1 MNEKRFYNFLEKQ
14 ILLLIGWSLLTGFGF
29 TVLSMIYNVAKP
41 ALIWYG
47 FIVLTSIWGW
57 NLYRR
62 FKYTRIEIDQL
73 ESWYQQVRLFI
84 YVIFG
89 LWTILFI
96 LYAEETTNNLHYVV
110 VFIQVGASVIAA
122 TFLFSDKKIFVPI
135 LLILMYPLVV
145 YFAMIQEAYGYF
157 LAIYSVIFL
166 GLLLHTSNNSYRL
179 MQQIYH
185 QAQHDPLTGLFN
197 RRYFSD
203 YLEQMLDSIISS
215 KKFAYILL
223 IDLDYFKTINDSLGH
238 EIGDKLLIEVA
249 TRIEKFCEDTHLIA
263 RIGGDE
269 FMMASYEFD
278 DLADCMKEADVFSKK
293 LLVAIKDTYIVDH
306 HHLHISASIGIKQI
320 GDKYLKANQVIKEA
334 DIAMYEVK
342 AQGRDGIIDFNEIL
356 AKKVDNDLEVERR
369 LYFALKSNEIELHYQ
384 PQVDQDQKIIGC
396 EVLARWNNSELG
408 LINPSEFIMIAEK
421 TGLIIDLGNYIL
433 SEAFKTLKKWEK
445 NCLELEQFSINI
457 SVRQFLHSSFVY
469 QVEHLCNIYLNE
481 NARKKLVF
489 EVTETLL
496 AEDINKI
503 VSIINELKRLG
514 ISISMDDFGTGY
526 SSLNFLREI
535 PIDELKIDRAFV
547 GRLGESDSD
556 KMMVSTI
563 ISLANIYD
571 LSIVAEG
578 IETGEQFRFLLEQG
592 CGIFQGFYFSKPL
605 REEDFEIYMQRQNTI
620 AKRIPLKKTSSNYI
634 QAS

>member
-1 MNEKRFYNFLEKQ
+1 
-14 ILLLIGWSLLTGFGF
+14 
-29 TVLSMIYNVAKP
+29 
-41 ALIWYG
+41 
-47 FIVLTSIWGW
+47 
-57 NLYRR
+57 
-62 FKYTRIEIDQL
+62 
-73 ESWYQQVRLFI
+73 
-84 YVIFG
+84 
-89 LWTILFI
+89 
-96 LYAEETTNNLHYVV
+96 
-110 VFIQVGASVIAA
+110 
-122 TFLFSDKKIFVPI
+122 
-135 LLILMYPLVV
+135 
-145 YFAMIQEAYGYF
+145 
-157 LAIYSVIFL
+157 
-166 GLLLHTSNNSYRL
+166 
-179 MQQIYH
+179 MQQIYY

-203 YLEQMLDSIISS
+203 YLKQMLDSIISS
-215 KKFAYILL
+215 KKYAYILL

-249 TRIEKFCEDTHLIA
+249 KRIEQFCENTHLIA

-278 DLADCMKEADVFSKK
+278 DLDNCMKEAGIFSKK
-293 LLVAIKDTYIVDH
+293 LLTAIKDTYIIDH

-320 GDKYLKANQVIKEA
+320 GDKLLKANQVIKEA

-342 AQGRDGIIDFNEIL
+342 AQGRDGIIDFNDVL
-356 AKKVDNDLEVERR
+356 ARKVDNDLEVERR

-384 PQVDQDQKIIGC
+384 PQVDQNQSIIGC

-408 LINPSEFIMIAEK
+408 VIEPSEFILIAEK

-433 SEAFKTLKKWEK
+433 SEAFKTLKRWDE
-445 NCLELEQFSINI
+445 NGVELEQFSINI

-469 QVEHLCNIYLNE
+469 QVEHLCNIYLSE

-547 GRLGESDSD
+547 SRLGESQSD

-563 ISLANIYD
+563 ISLANIFD
-571 LSIVAEG
+571 LKIVAEG
-578 IETGEQFRFLLEQG
+578 VETGEQFRFLLEHG

-605 REEDFEIYMQRQNTI
+605 KEEDFEIYLQRQNAI
-620 AKRIPLKKTSSNYI
+620 AERMPSKKTSSNYI